1 MNSGQVVTM
10 FVDAN
15 VAIAVLNV
23 DDAHHAKAVA
33 RLSGELNPKIVS
45 ITWGE
50 SMIAPYAKGER
61 QSRLAAEILGTVF
74 ERVHLTQ
81 EVVETAARLRGRL
94 LRRGIAPSRLPMLDA
109 VVVAA
114 AIVHD
119 DRVLTADRGWPLADL
134 RVKTRVVQLS

>member
-1 MNSGQVVTM
+1 M

-15 VAIAVLNV
+15 IAIAVLNV
-23 DDAHHAKAVA
+23 DDAHHTSAAA
-33 RLSGELNPKIVS
+33 RLSGEVDPKILS

-50 SMIAPYAKGER
+50 SMIAPYARGER
-61 QSRLAAEILGTVF
+61 QARLAAEILGAAF
-74 ERVHLTQ
+74 ERVDLTE

-114 AIVHD
+114 AVVHD
-119 DRVLTADRGWPLADL
+119 DQVLTADQGWPLGEL
-134 RVKTRVVQLS
+134 RVKKRVVRLS

>member
-1 MNSGQVVTM
+1 M
-10 FVDAN
+10 FVDTN

-23 DDAHHAKAVA
+23 DDAHHAQAMA
-33 RLSGELNPKIVS
+33 RLSGELDPKILS

-61 QSRLAAEILGTVF
+61 QSRLAGEILGTAF
-74 ERVHLTQ
+74 ERVDLTQ

-94 LRRGIAPSRLPMLDA
+94 LRRGIAASRLPMLDA

-119 DRVLTADRGWPLADL
+119 DRVLTADRDWPVAEL
-134 RVKTRVVQLS
+134 RVKTRVVRLS